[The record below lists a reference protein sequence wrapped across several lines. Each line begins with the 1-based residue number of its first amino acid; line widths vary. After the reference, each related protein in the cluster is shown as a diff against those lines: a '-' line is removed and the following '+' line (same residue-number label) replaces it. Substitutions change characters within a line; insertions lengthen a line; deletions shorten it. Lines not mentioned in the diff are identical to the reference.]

1 MTQLLDIKDKEQCF
15 KACSERENTTGCQ
28 YVTPDLSSISC
39 WVFTGEVAKGSE
51 RVGQEYFTCWKF
63 GGLETKYQKD
73 QNSACFTICFP
84 LVMKDAPNVEEFK
97 Y

>member
-63 GGLETKYQKD
+63 GGLETKCQND
-73 QNSACFTICFP
+73 QNFACFPVYIP
-84 LVMKDAPNVEEFK
+84 LVIKASPSAAD
-97 Y
+97 